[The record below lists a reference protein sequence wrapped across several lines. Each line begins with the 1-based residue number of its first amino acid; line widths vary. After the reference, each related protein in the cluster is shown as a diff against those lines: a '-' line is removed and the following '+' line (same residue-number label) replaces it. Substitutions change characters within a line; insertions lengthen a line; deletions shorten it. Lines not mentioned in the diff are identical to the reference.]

1 VLLSVFS
8 RHSSDCKYAADR
20 TFRRCNCPKWIGGQ
34 VNREYF
40 RKSAG
45 TRQWNEAEEYRL
57 KLEDALV
64 KGLPPFGPEP
74 ESVLTPVSVS
84 APAARPTLP
93 VAPRP
98 EEISAAKP
106 EKTRVTVEVAV
117 EAYLADAR
125 SRELESSTLSKLE
138 TIFRKQLLAWTRVQ
152 GLDYLDQIDLDA
164 LLSFRSTW
172 ADGRLAKQK
181 KQSRLIGFFW
191 ACVRRGYIAQDP
203 DRLFPS
209 RRIPE
214 NS

>member
-1 VLLSVFS
+1 MLLSVFS

-34 VNREYF
+34 VNLEYF

-84 APAARPTLP
+84 APAARPALS

-98 EEISAAKP
+98 EEIKAAKP
-106 EKTRVTVEVAV
+106 EKARVTVEVAV

-125 SRELESSTLSKLE
+125 SRELESSTLSKLVHR
-138 TIFRKQLLAWTRVQ
+138 FRNN
-152 GLDYLDQIDLDA
+152 
-164 LLSFRSTW
+164 
-172 ADGRLAKQK
+172 
-181 KQSRLIGFFW
+181 
-191 ACVRRGYIAQDP
+191 IAVD
-203 DRLFPS
+203 
-209 RRIPE
+209 
-214 NS
+214 